1 MFDLLLTQTDTF
13 IIGDIAKL
21 LGYIMEWIFSFTK
34 LFGIQNFG
42 FAIALFTI
50 IVNLLML
57 PLTIKQQKF
66 SRISAIMNPEIQAIN
81 KKYKDKKDN
90 DSLMQM
96 RAEMDDVYARYGVSQ
111 TGGCLQLLIQM
122 PIFFALW
129 RVISNIPAYVSSI
142 KDAYYAIIDKIA
154 VAYPNYVETLAEAEI
169 RVLQTSTDAT
179 AQKNFVVDMLY
190 QFTNDNWTKL
200 TELFPDVK
208 EAIVE
213 ASEALMDMNRFIGDI
228 YWSDTPMEKWKTIA
242 ILIPLVSG
250 LLQWLSFKL
259 TEQRNSNRQVNEENQ
274 MASSMKAMNTFMP
287 FFSAFICL
295 TMACGLGL
303 YWIVSS
309 LTRIA
314 IQLAINFYYDRIDLQ
329 DLIAKN
335 VEKNNKKRAKKG
347 LPPKQV
353 ATAANI
359 NTRNIST
366 AVPADKEKQKQ
377 AQEKKAEAIKKATD
391 FYNQGEAKPG
401 SLAAKAQMVQKY
413 NEKNNKK

>member
-1 MFDLLLTQTDTF
+1 MFELVLTQNDTF

-21 LGYIMEWIFSFTK
+21 LGYIMEWIFSFTN

-66 SRISAIMNPEIQAIN
+66 TRISAVMNPEIQAIN

-90 DSLMQM
+90 DSLLQM

-129 RVISNIPAYVSSI
+129 RVISNIPAYVISI
-142 KDAYYAIIDKIA
+142 KEAYYAIIDKIA
-154 VAYPNYVETLAEAEI
+154 TAYPDYIELLTEADI
-169 RVLQTSTDAT
+169 RTLQTSTDAV
-179 AQKNFVVDMLY
+179 AQKNYVVDMFY
-190 QFTNDNWTKL
+190 QFTNDNWSKL
-200 TELFPDVK
+200 AELFPNVK
-208 EAIVE
+208 DAILEA
-213 ASEALMDMNRFIGDI
+213 ADSFMHMNRFIGDI

-242 ILIPLVSG
+242 ILIPVVSG
-250 LLQWLSFKL
+250 LLQWVSFKL
-259 TEQRNSNRQVNEENQ
+259 SEQRNSNRQAQEENQ

-287 FFSAFICL
+287 LFSAFICL

-309 LTRIA
+309 LTRIV
-314 IQLAINFYYDRIDLQ
+314 IQLAINFYYDRIELQ

-335 VEKNNKKRAKKG
+335 VAKNNKKRAKKG

-353 ATAANI
+353 ATAASI
-359 NTRNIST
+359 NTRNISAT
-366 AVPADKEKQKQ
+366 TPVDKEKQKLE
-377 AQEKKAEAIKKATD
+377 QEKKAAAIKKSTD
-391 FYNQGEAKPG
+391 YYNQGEAKPG

-413 NEKNNKK
+413 NERNNKK